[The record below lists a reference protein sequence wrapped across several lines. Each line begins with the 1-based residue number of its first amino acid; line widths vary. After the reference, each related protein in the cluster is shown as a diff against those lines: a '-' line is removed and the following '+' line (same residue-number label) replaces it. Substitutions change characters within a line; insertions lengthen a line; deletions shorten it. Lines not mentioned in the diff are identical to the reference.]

1 LTSSLPERKLLADL
15 VLRAE
20 RVAEGLDEAIQ
31 LLGKG
36 VPKTIEELSAL
47 DTVQRTAATAMLKR
61 VEQLQDLLARIF
73 RTSLGQLGAD
83 TSDWYARD
91 FANRMERDGVLDVAS
106 AWMELVRLRNRL
118 VHEYP
123 VSRTEQLLR
132 LQEAAAA
139 RHLLTSTLD
148 RSISFLRRNQL
159 LEAEE
164 GGAAGEP

>member
-1 LTSSLPERKLLADL
+1 VTGPQPERKLLAAL

-20 RVAEGLDEAIQ
+20 RVAEGLDEALQ
-31 LLGKG
+31 LLGRG
-36 VPKTIEELSAL
+36 VPKTAEELAAL
-47 DTVQRTAATAMLKR
+47 DIVQRTAATAMLKR

-91 FANRMERDGVLDVAS
+91 FANRMERDGVLDNAS
-106 AWMELVRLRNRL
+106 AWMDLVRLRNRL

-132 LQEAAAA
+132 LQEAAGA
-139 RHLLTSTLD
+139 RDLLVGTLE
-148 RSISFLRRNQL
+148 RSLAFLRRNQL
-159 LEAEE
+159 LGV
-164 GGAAGEP
+164 GGNAGEP